1 MGLIV
6 LSVEDDDATFYTIH
20 MAFKELP
27 LSVHLLRAKS
37 GMEALSLLHKQ
48 TISGSD
54 SQNPDLVL
62 LDLNL
67 PGLSGLDVLA
77 AMKTDRKLAL
87 IPVVVF
93 SSSSREQDRKESLA
107 LGAQQYITKPNT
119 FDGVIQALKAACSGI
134 TT

>member
-1 MGLIV
+1 
-6 LSVEDDDATFYTIH
+6 

-37 GMEALSLLHKQ
+37 GTEALTLLHNQ
-48 TISGSD
+48 TISGSA